1 MTPTGGWMKL
11 NDTKLKELGIDFF
24 KSKTEWMPQVLTSF
38 GGTVADKD
46 GWSGVPGLFVAGR
59 ARSVTPGVYMGGW
72 DTCKTTT
79 TGYIAGNSAGEY
91 VSGLTSAPMDV
102 CILKTGKGLTR
113 SLERLED
120 AKRNILPYMT
130 APEPHYLVK
139 LVEARSMA
147 LITEMYL
154 KASLMRKESRSGHYR
169 EDFPERHGDPAWI
182 VIRDGHDGMDLRA
195 DPVPLD
201 RYPVKPHR
209 YYMDNFAFPK
219 TSAI

>member
-79 TGYIAGNSAGEY
+79 TGYIAGNSAGQY
-91 VSGLTSAPMDV
+91 VSGLTSAPRFD
-102 CILKTGKGLTR
+102 
-113 SLERLED
+113 D
-120 AKRNILPYMT
+120 AHASR
-130 APEPHYLVK
+130 H
-139 LVEARSMA
+139 AR
-147 LITEMYL
+147 
-154 KASLMRKESRSGHYR
+154 
-169 EDFPERHGDPAWI
+169 RH
-182 VIRDGHDGMDLRA
+182 
-195 DPVPLD
+195 PVPARQARRLSQGRRAAHAGAHGPDGRVHPQD
-201 RYPVKPHR
+201 RQGPDPL
-209 YYMDNFAFPK
+209 AGTP
-219 TSAI
+219 